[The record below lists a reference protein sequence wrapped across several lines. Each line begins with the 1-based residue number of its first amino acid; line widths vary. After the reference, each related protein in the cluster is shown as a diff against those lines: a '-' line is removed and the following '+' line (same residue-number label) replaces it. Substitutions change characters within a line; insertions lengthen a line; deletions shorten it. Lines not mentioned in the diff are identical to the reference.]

1 MLHPVLP
8 LTLGALALSACVS
21 TPAPVARGPI
31 VLDGVEYGV
40 AKTGSGALEV
50 RRMGRPFENWEGM
63 EAQRAAAQ
71 YCVGRAQTSIND
83 RFRDN
88 AWLIVRGC
96 A

>member
-1 MLHPVLP
+1 MLHPAIP
-8 LTLGALALSACVS
+8 LTFSALALSACVS

-31 VLDGVEYGV
+31 VLDGAEYV
-40 AKTGSGALEV
+40 VTKTGSGALEV

-63 EAQRAAAQ
+63 EAQRAAVQ

-83 RFRDN
+83 RFRDD